1 MTNNKRYLLWNNKG
15 GVGKTFLSYNLAVE
29 YALAHPEED
38 VIVVDAC
45 PQTNVSEMILGGNG
59 AGAEKVNE
67 LADKGLTIAGY
78 IKERFNRSQQAKLGS
93 EPNYFVHAKRFNDKM
108 PENIYLLC
116 GDMDLDICSQL
127 INHMGTSPVRKA
139 WEKSRTLLKDL
150 ITSFEDSQKLLSDRP
165 QTFFID
171 CNPSFANY
179 TENAILSANRVI
191 IPCTADA
198 ASIRGI
204 KNLFSLM
211 FNVSIENK
219 PLSDEF
225 IDFYENVEKSTL
237 NLPKV
242 HLFIQNRSR
251 SLDKSATKAFQ
262 YHADE
267 IARLVQQILHHHPTL
282 FTQLAEDDLCKH
294 TRVAHVKDG
303 NTLAAIINHEGSPLS
318 HLKHDKYEIYGQ
330 PTQANAD
337 QIQALT
343 KDIQHVLTLI

>member
-1 MTNNKRYLLWNNKG
+1 MTNKRYLLWNNKG
-15 GVGKTFLSYNLAVE
+15 GVGKTFLSYNLAIE
-29 YALAHPEED
+29 YAISHPKED
-38 VIVVDAC
+38 VVVVDAC

-59 AGAEKVNE
+59 TGAETVNE
-67 LADKGLTIAGY
+67 LAGKGLTIAGY

-93 EPNYFVHAKRFNDKM
+93 EHNYFVQAKRFNDKM
-108 PENIYLLC
+108 PENLHLLC

-127 INHMGTSPVRKA
+127 INHMGSSPKRKA
-139 WEKSRTLLKDL
+139 WENSRTLLKDL
-150 ITSFEDSQKLLSDRP
+150 ITSFEDAQKLVSDRK

-179 TENAILSANRVI
+179 TENAILASNRVI

-211 FNVSIENK
+211 FNVAIENK

-225 IDFYENVEKSTL
+225 IHFYENVTSSTL
-237 NLPKV
+237 DLPKI

-251 SLDKSATKAFQ
+251 SLDSNATKAFQ

-267 IARLVQQILHHHPTL
+267 IARLVQQILQRHPTL
-282 FTQLAEDDLCKH
+282 FTQLAESDLCADC
-294 TRVAHVKDG
+294 RVANVKDG

-318 HLKHDKYEIYGQ
+318 QLKHQPYKIYGQ
-330 PTQANAD
+330 DTQANQA

-343 KDIQHVLTLI
+343 QDIQHVLTLI

>member
-1 MTNNKRYLLWNNKG
+1 MDNKRYLLWNNKG
-15 GVGKTFLSYNLAVE
+15 GVGKTFLSYNLAIE
-29 YALAHPEED
+29 YAILHPEED
-38 VIVVDAC
+38 VVVVDAC

-78 IKERFNRSQQAKLGS
+78 IKERFNRSPQAKLGS
-93 EPNYFVHAKRFNDKM
+93 EPHYFIHAKRFNHKM
-108 PENIYLLC
+108 PENVHLLC

-127 INHMGTSPVRKA
+127 INHMGISPVRKA
-139 WEKSRTLLKDL
+139 WENSRTLLKDL
-150 ITSFEDSQKLLSDRP
+150 IESFENARKLESNRP

-179 TENAILSANRVI
+179 TENAILAANRVI

-237 NLPKV
+237 SLPKV

-267 IARLVQQILHHHPTL
+267 IARLVKQILHSHPKL
-282 FTQLAEDDLCKH
+282 FTQLLENNLSENQ
-294 TRVAHVKDG
+294 RVAHIKDG